1 MKIKKCISLFAVLSI
16 TVASSTIP
24 ALAEETTTSAPND
37 YLLNLTFDEEG
48 AGTGLYS
55 ATFGGTVTENGSV
68 AYADGKEGKAL
79 SITEKSASNYLS
91 LTDGI
96 LNGKTEATYTFWL
109 KSESDA
115 IPNWVFMTTPESTHT
130 VGKEKYVGMLAT
142 TSSYT
147 VERYNNSGERIS
159 SVTASNSYNDWKYVT
174 VVTGNNATKIY
185 VNGILTASDDKTV
198 DLSEVFTS
206 NSQTWIGHANW
217 GNGEGFQGKID
228 EFRIYGRVLSE
239 GEIQALAGDEYIKE
253 IENIKKAE
261 EEEKKLAEDAA
272 KLGAVPTVVE
282 KSRSGNPMLG
292 FDKNGD
298 TIYAG
303 DPAAMVDGDTVYV
316 YVGHDSATGEYY
328 RMPEWL
334 CYSSKDMENWK
345 CEGIIMRASDISWR
359 VDNYTAWASQVVKH
373 NGKYYFYYCTTN
385 KNANKHHSI
394 GVAVSDSPTG
404 PFVDIGQ
411 PVVNGYT
418 MTTENTAAHNDID
431 PTVWVETV
439 DGEEHRYLAW
449 GNTLY
454 YVCELNEDMTSVKD
468 INGDGIVDKK
478 DVKLQTINN
487 LPAGLGYTEA
497 PWIYRRTDENGN
509 YTGKY
514 YLFAAFGWRE
524 QMAYATSDT
533 MWGPWE
539 FGGVLMPPT
548 ATSNTNHPSVIDF
561 KGKTY
566 FIYHNGSKPWGS
578 GFRRVVCAEEFT
590 INDDGTID
598 PIQETSTG
606 LTGTKSAIMQNGGYI
621 YHDNFV
627 NPSDDASYP
636 LVKNVYFGKRYS
648 ASKDTQWEIVA
659 GKADTANEN
668 YVSIAA
674 VNKPGLYIAARS
686 DNSVILTQDS
696 KQNDTS
702 MQKAMTFKTVKGL
715 NGQENAVSFES
726 VLKPGYYLSTKDSA
740 ITLISCSDIDRETSS
755 FEIGAALG
763 DDSISGMMADISGAW
778 IKNGS
783 SVRFY
788 LNNAALYQN
797 VNAYVAEY
805 KDGMLIGVG
814 AVNNIEINS
823 SIQSIE
829 IPYERKDNDSELKI
843 FVWKSMLPATEPVN
857 VTVME
862 NPYAMPT
869 GYTSYFNFDEN
880 INDTQTEAQGS
891 LVGAKITDSTSAAA
905 PSYETGYNGKAIS
918 FTGNGSYGVNLGNV
932 ITDSKY
938 TVSFRMKAKAFT
950 ACTSA
955 MFINS
960 GTKSSEKW
968 VSAPFGDVSGGGTM
982 IWSKAGSS
990 YTKTSSTGVLS
1001 TDKWHQIAIAADGTN
1016 ASIYIDGVK
1025 TGSGS
1030 VADIVTDSTDTYLG
1044 VNFWDTPFNGLI
1056 DDLYIYNGTTLSDNQ
1071 IMALYEVTSK

>member
-1 MKIKKCISLFAVLSI
+1 MKIKKLISFLAVLSI
-16 TVASSTIP
+16 TAAAITIP
-24 ALAEETTTSAPND
+24 VSAEEENASAPED

-48 AGTGLYS
+48 TGEGSYQ
-55 ATFGGTVTENGSV
+55 ATLGGTVTENGMV
-68 AYADGKEGKAL
+68 AYVDGKEGKAL
-79 SITEKSASNYLS
+79 SISEKSAGNYLS
-91 LTDGI
+91 LADGI
-96 LNGKTEATYTFWL
+96 LDGKSAATYSFWM
-109 KSESDA
+109 KSESDST
-115 IPNWVFMTTPESTHT
+115 PNWAFMTTPESSHT
-130 VGKEKYVGMLAT
+130 YGKEKYVGMIAT

-147 VERYNNSGERIS
+147 VERYNNSGTRIS
-159 SVTASNSYNDWKYVT
+159 SVATNGSYDDWKYVT
-174 VVTGNNATKIY
+174 VVAEKTATKIY
-185 VNGILTASDDKTV
+185 VNGFLVASDDKTV
-198 DLSEVFTS
+198 DLSGLFTS
-206 NSQTWIGHANW
+206 TSHTLIGHANW
-217 GNGEGFQGKID
+217 GSGEGFQGKID
-228 EFRIYGRVLSE
+228 EFKIYGRALSE
-239 GEIQALAGDEYIKE
+239 TEIQALAGDEYTKE
-253 IENIKKAE
+253 AEEIKKAE
-261 EEEKKLAEDAA
+261 EAAA

-292 FDKNGD
+292 FDANGD

-303 DPAAMVDGDTVYV
+303 DPAAYVDGDTVYI

-345 CEGIIMRASDISWR
+345 YEGVIMKASDISWR

-373 NGKYYFYYCTTN
+373 NDKYYFYYCTTN

-404 PFVDIGQ
+404 PFTDIGA

-449 GNTLY
+449 GNTVY

-468 INGDGIVDKK
+468 INGDGTVDKN
-478 DVKLQTINN
+478 DIKLQTINN

-497 PWIYRRTDENGN
+497 PWIYRRTDENGK

-590 INDDGTID
+590 INEDGTID

-636 LVKNVYFGKRYS
+636 LVKNIHFGKGYS
-648 ASKDTQWEIVA
+648 ASKDTQWEIVK
-659 GKADTANEN
+659 GKADTENEN
-668 YVSIAA
+668 YVSIVA
-674 VNKPGLYIAARS
+674 VNKPGLYIAAQS
-686 DNSVILTQDS
+686 DNSLVLTQDS
-696 KQNDTS
+696 NQNDTS

-715 NGQENAVSFES
+715 NGEEGSVSFES
-726 VLKPGYYLSTKDSA
+726 VLKSGYYLSTSGDSL
-740 ITLISCSDIDRETSS
+740 TLVSSSDIDRDAAT
-755 FEIGAALG
+755 FEIGEALA
-763 DDSISGMMADISGAW
+763 DDSISALMANVSDAW
-778 IKNGS
+778 IKDGS
-783 SVRFY
+783 SIRFY

-797 VNAYVAEY
+797 VSAYATEY
-805 KDGMLIGVG
+805 KDGKLLGVG
-814 AVNNIEINS
+814 ATNNIAVNS
-823 SIQSIE
+823 ARQAVE
-829 IPYERKDNDSELKI
+829 IPYERKDNGSEIKI
-843 FVWKSMLPATEPVN
+843 YVWKNMLPATEPTP
-857 VTVME
+857 VTVTE
-862 NPYAMPT
+862 NPYTMPT
-869 GYTSYFNFDEN
+869 GYTSYFSFDEN
-880 INDTQTEAQGS
+880 MNDTLTEAQGS
-891 LVGAKITDSTSAAA
+891 IVGANISDSASVSDA
-905 PSYETGYNGKAIS
+905 SYDTGYNGKAIS
-918 FTGNGSYGVNLGNV
+918 FTGTGSYGVNLGNV
-932 ITDSKY
+932 ITDDKY
-938 TVSFRMKAKAFT
+938 TVSFRMKANAFT

-960 GTKSSEKW
+960 GTKSSQKW
-968 VSAPFGDVSGGGTM
+968 VSAPFGDMSGGGTM
-982 IWSKAGSS
+982 IWSNDGSS
-990 YTKTSSTGVLS
+990 YTRASSTGVLD
-1001 TDKWHQIAIAADGTN
+1001 TDKWHQVAIAADGTN
-1016 ASIYIDGVK
+1016 VAIYIDGVK
-1025 TGSGS
+1025 SGSGS
-1030 VADIVTDSTDTYLG
+1030 IADIVTESTNTYLG

-1056 DDLYIYNGTTLSDNQ
+1056 DDLYIYNGTTLDDSQ
-1071 IMALYEVTSK
+1071 ITALYEVTSK